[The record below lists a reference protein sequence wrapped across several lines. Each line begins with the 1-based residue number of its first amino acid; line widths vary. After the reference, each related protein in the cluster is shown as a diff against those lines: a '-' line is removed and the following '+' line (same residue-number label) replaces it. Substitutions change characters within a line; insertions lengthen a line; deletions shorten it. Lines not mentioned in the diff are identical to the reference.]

1 MIQRPLYQKQIDQLI
16 SKRFIK
22 ILIWQRRVGKSTLLK
37 SIIQKFSDY
46 QIIFLDKEQKIYDSI
61 FDSDSLY
68 QFIKSKIN
76 RDLKLLAIDEIQN
89 ISWRETAILSI
100 YNELPELEIRITGS
114 NSTMLSSELSTR
126 LRWRSISI
134 MVYPFVFSE
143 FCDYYHLKAWYDSML
158 AYIEKWSMPS
168 VYPLLDIENSDQRR
182 KDLINTIVIKDIVQ
196 RYSIRDVDFVYDI
209 YMFLLGNIGNIN
221 SIKSLTDYL
230 KSIGKHLSINALQSY
245 IYYLCGAFLVYECWM
260 YDIQGKKI
268 FERLRKYYVGDASM
282 KKIYFGGYD
291 GFVGK
296 NIENIVYMLLVSYGR
311 KVFVGKIW
319 DLEVDFVC
327 ERAWRY
333 IYIQVTFLLSD
344 EKVSQREF
352 ASLQK
357 ITDNRPKYV
366 VTMDQINVWV
376 KDGIEHVSLWEL
388 EEKMR

>member
-143 FCDYYHLKAWYDSML
+143 FCDYHHLTAWYDSML

-245 IYYLCGAFLVYECWM
+245 IYYLCDAFLVYECWM

-282 KKIYFGGYD
+282 KKVYFGGYD